1 MLDVSNAINSYS
13 TAKTGSIGA
22 LSKDDAKLKE
32 KTDAFESVIVKQMLD
47 IALDEKYSI
56 FPDDAGKDIYKS
68 MYTDTLANSVS
79 GGFGY
84 SKMLFDFLKRDL
96 KFLCFLVDLGCELTI
111 QTPVTKRKMIWSTH
125 LISA

>member
-1 MLDVSNAINSYS
+1 MLDVSNAVNSYS
-13 TAKTGSIGA
+13 NAKASGIGI

-68 MYTDTLANSVS
+68 MYTDTLSNSVS

-84 SKMLFDFLKRDL
+84 SDMLFSFLKDR
-96 KFLCFLVDLGCELTI
+96 G
-111 QTPVTKRKMIWSTH
+111 
-125 LISA
+125 

>member
-13 TAKTGSIGA
+13 ASKTAGIGT

-32 KTDAFESVIVKQMLD
+32 KTDAFESVIVKQVLD

-68 MYTDTLANSVS
+68 MYTETLSNSVS

-84 SKMLFDFLKRDL
+84 SKMLFDFLKER
-96 KFLCFLVDLGCELTI
+96 
-111 QTPVTKRKMIWSTH
+111 
-125 LISA
+125 A

>member
-1 MLDVSNAINSYS
+1 MLDVSNAINAYS
-13 TAKTGSIGA
+13 ASKTAGLGA

-32 KTDAFESVIVKQMLD
+32 KTDAFESVIVKQVLD

-68 MYTDTLANSVS
+68 MYTETLSNSVS

-84 SKMLFDFLKRDL
+84 SKMLFDFLKER
-96 KFLCFLVDLGCELTI
+96 
-111 QTPVTKRKMIWSTH
+111 
-125 LISA
+125 A

>member
-1 MLDVSNAINSYS
+1 MLDVSNALYSYS
-13 TAKTGSIGA
+13 AAKTANVG
-22 LSKDDAKLKE
+22 LLNKDDAKLKE

-68 MYTDTLANSVS
+68 MYTDTLSNSVS

-84 SKMLFDFLKRDL
+84 SDMLFNFLKER
-96 KFLCFLVDLGCELTI
+96 V
-111 QTPVTKRKMIWSTH
+111 
-125 LISA
+125 

>member
-13 TAKTGSIGA
+13 AAKTGSIGA

-84 SKMLFDFLKRDL
+84 SKMLFDFLKER
-96 KFLCFLVDLGCELTI
+96 
-111 QTPVTKRKMIWSTH
+111 S
-125 LISA
+125 